1 MRRNRIVDL
10 GHQLTKLRKPRPG
23 DRGEVV
29 VFIVISHL
37 EELVVVISEIK
48 KSHLKELT
56 LYARIFSGP

>member
-1 MRRNRIVDL
+1 
-10 GHQLTKLRKPRPG
+10 
-23 DRGEVV
+23 V